1 MTRTLGVEQLQE
13 WIITYGVT
21 VNVLG
26 NRVDHNVGTVIQRVL
41 DIGAHESVVDN
52 HQNTVAVSN
61 LRNGTDINK
70 AQSGVG
76 GSFNPDELSLI
87 RADQFLNILL
97 DGGRESH
104 VDTVGLSN
112 LGEVAVGSTIHVGNR
127 DDVGPSS
134 QGLQNDGSGSGAGR
148 EGQGIL
154 SMLQSSNSFLEVVP
168 AFCMLITCMP
178 MAQYDWE
185 LGLTG

>member
-1 MTRTLGVEQLQE
+1 MAYR
-13 WIITYGVT
+13 VT

-26 NRVDHNVGTVIQRVL
+26 DRVDHNVRTVIQRVL

-52 HQNTVAVSN
+52 NQNTVAVSN
-61 LRNGTDINK
+61 LCNGTDINK

-76 GSFNPDELSLI
+76 GSLNPDELSLI
-87 RADQFLNILL
+87 RTDQFLNILL

-104 VDTVGLSN
+104 VDTVGLGN
-112 LGEVAVGSTIHVGNR
+112 LGEVAVGTTVHVGNR

-154 SMLQSSNSFLEVVP
+154 SMLKSSNGFLKVVP
-168 AFCMLITCMP
+168 AFCMLITYMP
-178 MAQYDWE
+178 MAQCDW
-185 LGLTG
+185 GLQLTD